1 MSHFNNYSARNIR
14 LIQAQLQGATM
25 VASSTEWK
33 KRNGHVKAG
42 EKALY
47 IQAPVNV
54 IKKGEDGKPIINKET
69 GKKEIKPLKAKNF
82 SFRKLLKLFQ
92 NS

>member
-1 MSHFNNYSARNIR
+1 
-14 LIQAQLQGATM
+14 M

-69 GKKEIKPLKAKNF
+69 GKKEMITYFKPVSVFDVSQIQAFEGKELQLPKA
-82 SFRKLLKLFQ
+82 SGEAVQ
-92 NS
+92 